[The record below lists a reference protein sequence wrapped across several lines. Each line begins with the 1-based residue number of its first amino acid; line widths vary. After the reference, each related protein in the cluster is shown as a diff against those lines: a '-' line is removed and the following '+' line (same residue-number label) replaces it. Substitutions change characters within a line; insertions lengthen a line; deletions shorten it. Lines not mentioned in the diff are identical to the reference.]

1 MIALAMLPR
10 RPARYL
16 APMALVACA
25 IVVVAVVSSSG
36 SGKHHPATPTSR
48 VAPRHHR
55 SHRRVYHVRRGDTL
69 SRIALK
75 TGVPVAQLEALN
87 PGLDPHTLR
96 PGQRVKLRR

>member
-1 MIALAMLPR
+1 MIALAMFPR

-36 SGKHHPATPTSR
+36 SGRHHAATPASS
-48 VAPRHHR
+48 PSPHHHR
-55 SHRRVYHVRRGDTL
+55 SHRRVYHVHRGDTL

-75 TGVPVAQLEALN
+75 TGIPVTQLEALN